1 MALRSHAGSDE
12 RRDSL
17 YQWRLVRAREIVQA
31 LRSRMSGGNS
41 IRALATSVH
50 TCAAAYRHLCFE
62 QWMPPRGDVAV
73 SGFEKTMHRLTARF
87 LLIFA
92 LVGNV
97 TPLAL
102 AATAPPPHACC
113 VRKVASHCHESPA
126 SQSSQPSIQASGCC
140 GHECCRAAITAQWA
154 NPQPR
159 AEGPFA
165 EDVNARVTVSQP
177 DSPILEVSNFQ
188 SGRAPPAC

>member
-1 MALRSHAGSDE
+1 
-12 RRDSL
+12 
-17 YQWRLVRAREIVQA
+17 
-31 LRSRMSGGNS
+31 
-41 IRALATSVH
+41 
-50 TCAAAYRHLCFE
+50 
-62 QWMPPRGDVAV
+62 
-73 SGFEKTMHRLTARF
+73 MHRLTARF

-92 LVGNV
+92 LAGNV
-97 TPLAL
+97 IPLAL

-113 VRKVASHCHESPA
+113 VRKVASHCHESAA
-126 SQSSQPSIQASGCC
+126 SESNQPSIRASGCC
-140 GHECCRAAITAQWA
+140 SHDCCRAVITAQWA

-165 EDVNARVTVSQP
+165 KNVNAHVARPQA